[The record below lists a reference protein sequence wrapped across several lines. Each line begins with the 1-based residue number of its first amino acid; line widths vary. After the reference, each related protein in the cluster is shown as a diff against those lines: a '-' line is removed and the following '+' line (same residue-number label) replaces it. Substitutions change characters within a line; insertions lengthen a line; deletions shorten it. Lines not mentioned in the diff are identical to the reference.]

1 MRSFLLIFLLLPIIE
16 IYFFVQIGSEIG
28 AVYTILFTLLTAF
41 AGLVTIKYQGVSSFI
56 QARQS
61 FSNTSNPGIEILSN
75 LALLF
80 GGILLLIP
88 GFFTDFLGI
97 ILLFPMSRVVLIKFL
112 VKKAFSGFKKQN
124 RNPNSNSKKDYIDI
138 DPDN

>member
-1 MRSFLLIFLLLPIIE
+1 MKYFLLIFVLLPIIE
-16 IYFFVQIGSEIG
+16 IYFFVQIGNEIG

-41 AGLVTIKYQGVSSFI
+41 TGLATIKYQGVSSFI

-61 FSNTSNPGIEILSN
+61 LSNTSNPGIEILSN

-80 GGILLLIP
+80 SGILLLIP

-97 ILLFPMSRVVLIKFL
+97 ILLFPMIRVFLIKFL
-112 VKKAFSGFKKQN
+112 VKKAFSGFKKS
-124 RNPNSNSKKDYIDI
+124 NPNPNPNTNKDYIDI

>member
-1 MRSFLLIFLLLPIIE
+1 MRYFLLIFLLLPIIE

-41 AGLVTIKYQGVSSFI
+41 TGLATIKYQGISSYI

-61 FSNTSNPGIEILSN
+61 LSNTSSPGIEILSN
-75 LALLF
+75 LALLLS
-80 GGILLLIP
+80 GILLLIP

-97 ILLFPMSRVVLIKFL
+97 ILLFPLIRLVLIL
-112 VKKAFSGFKKQN
+112 VKKVFSGFKKPN
-124 RNPNSNSKKDYIDI
+124 RNPNSNKDYIDI

>member
-1 MRSFLLIFLLLPIIE
+1 MRYFLLIFLLLPIIE

-41 AGLVTIKYQGVSSFI
+41 MGLATIKYQGVSSFI

-61 FSNTSNPGIEILSN
+61 VLNTSNPGIEILSN
-75 LALLF
+75 FALLVS
-80 GGILLLIP
+80 GIFLLIP

-97 ILLFPMSRVVLIKFL
+97 ILLLPPLRVVLIKFL
-112 VKKAFSGFKKQN
+112 VKKAFFW
-124 RNPNSNSKKDYIDI
+124 PKKDKS
-138 DPDN
+138 

>member
-1 MRSFLLIFLLLPIIE
+1 MKYFLSLFLLLPIVE

-28 AVYTILFTLLTAF
+28 VGSTILFTLLTAF
-41 AGLVTIKYQGVSSFI
+41 LGLATIKYLGVSSFT

-61 FSNTSNPGIEILSN
+61 VSNANNPGIEVLSN
-75 LALLF
+75 LALF
-80 GGILLLIP
+80 VSGVFLLVP

-97 ILLFPMSRVVLIKFL
+97 LLLIQPLRVIIIKFFI
-112 VKKAFSGFKKQN
+112 KKAFSNLQKTTQN
-124 RNPNSNSKKDYIDI
+124 SAKNKDYIDI

>member
-1 MRSFLLIFLLLPIIE
+1 MRYFLLIFLLLPIIE
-16 IYFFVQIGSEIG
+16 IYFFVQIDSEIG

-41 AGLVTIKYQGVSSFI
+41 TGLATIKYQGVSSFI

-61 FSNTSNPGIEILSN
+61 VLNTSNPGIEILSN
-75 LALLF
+75 FALLVS
-80 GGILLLIP
+80 GIFLLIP

-97 ILLFPMSRVVLIKFL
+97 ILLLPPLRVVLIKFL
-112 VKKAFSGFKKQN
+112 VKKAFSGLKKTSRNSN
-124 RNPNSNSKKDYIDI
+124 RNKDYIDI

>member
-1 MRSFLLIFLLLPIIE
+1 MKYFLLIFLLLPIIE
-16 IYFFVQIGSEIG
+16 IYFFVQIGNEIG

-41 AGLVTIKYQGVSSFI
+41 TGLATIKYQGVSSFI

-61 FSNTSNPGIEILSN
+61 LSNTSNPGIEILSN

-80 GGILLLIP
+80 SGILLLIP

-97 ILLFPMSRVVLIKFL
+97 ILLFPMIRVFLIKFL
-112 VKKAFSGFKKQN
+112 VKKAFSGFKKKS
-124 RNPNSNSKKDYIDI
+124 NPNPNTNKDYIDI

>member
-1 MRSFLLIFLLLPIIE
+1 MKYFLLIFLLLPIIE
-16 IYFFVQIGSEIG
+16 IYFFVQIGNEIG

-41 AGLVTIKYQGVSSFI
+41 TGLATIKYQGVSSFI
-56 QARQS
+56 KARQS
-61 FSNTSNPGIEILSN
+61 LSNTSNPGIEILSN

-80 GGILLLIP
+80 SGILLLIP

-97 ILLFPMSRVVLIKFL
+97 ILLFPMIRVFLIKFL
-112 VKKAFSGFKKQN
+112 VKKAFSGFKKS
-124 RNPNSNSKKDYIDI
+124 NPNPNTNTNKDYIDI

>member
-1 MRSFLLIFLLLPIIE
+1 MRYFLLIFLLLPIIE

-41 AGLVTIKYQGVSSFI
+41 TGLATIKYQGVSSFI

-61 FSNTSNPGIEILSN
+61 VLNTSNPGIEILSN
-75 LALLF
+75 FALLVS
-80 GGILLLIP
+80 GIFLLIP

-97 ILLFPMSRVVLIKFL
+97 ILLLPPLRVVLIKFL
-112 VKKAFSGFKKQN
+112 VKKAFSGLKKTSRNSN
-124 RNPNSNSKKDYIDI
+124 RNKDYIDI

>member
-1 MRSFLLIFLLLPIIE
+1 MRYFLLIFLLLPTIE

-41 AGLVTIKYQGVSSFI
+41 TGLATIKYQGVSSFI

-61 FSNTSNPGIEILSN
+61 VLNTSNPGIEILSN
-75 LALLF
+75 FALLVS
-80 GGILLLIP
+80 GIFLLIP

-97 ILLFPMSRVVLIKFL
+97 ILLLPPLRVVLIKFL
-112 VKKAFSGFKKQN
+112 VKKAFSGLKKTSRNSN
-124 RNPNSNSKKDYIDI
+124 RNKDYIDI

>member
-1 MRSFLLIFLLLPIIE
+1 MRYFLLIFLLLPIIE

-41 AGLVTIKYQGVSSFI
+41 TWLATIKYQGISSYI

-61 FSNTSNPGIEILSN
+61 LSNTSNPGIEILSN
-75 LALLF
+75 LALLLS
-80 GGILLLIP
+80 GILLLIP

-97 ILLFPMSRVVLIKFL
+97 ILLFPLIRLVLIKFL
-112 VKKAFSGFKKQN
+112 VKKVFSGFKKPN
-124 RNPNSNSKKDYIDI
+124 RNPNSNKDYIDI